1 MRQSFWL
8 HVIIMVLSAMFPTV
22 SYCAGDEIYIVSY
35 VEIMPSA
42 LHSGAALLNRYR
54 DAMREQKGNLRST
67 VLHEIG
73 RSDRFAIMEV
83 WIDKTAADNRD
94 NEASILEL
102 RDELKKIQSAPFD
115 ERIEEGLFVGPLQ
128 KQGPAATLYVLTHA
142 DIAPERSEDGLTLLR
157 TMRANSVDERGNV
170 TYDVLQQ
177 ENRTNHFTLVEEWAS
192 MMALDAHI
200 ESQHT
205 RAFRQALLPMQGAL
219 YDERRY
225 ERLR

>member
-1 MRQSFWL
+1 MRLSFWS
-8 HVIIMVLSAMFPTV
+8 HVVVALSAMFP
-22 SYCAGDEIYIVSY
+22 SLAYCGGDEIYIVSY
-35 VEIMPSA
+35 VEIMPSS
-42 LHSGAALLNRYR
+42 LRSGSALLNHYR
-54 DAMREQKGNLRST
+54 DATREQSGNLRSI

-73 RSDRFAIMEV
+73 RSDRFAIMEA
-83 WIDKTAADNRD
+83 WRDKTAADSHDR
-94 NEASILEL
+94 EASILEL
-102 RDELKKIQSAPFD
+102 RDKLKTIQGAPLD
-115 ERIEEGLFVGPLQ
+115 ERVEKGLLVGPIR
-128 KQGPAATLYVLTHA
+128 KQNPAEALYVLTHV

-157 TMRANSVDERGNV
+157 TMRAHSVDEQGNV

-177 ENRTNHFTLVEEWAS
+177 ENRANHFTLIEEWAS

-200 ESQHT
+200 QSQHT